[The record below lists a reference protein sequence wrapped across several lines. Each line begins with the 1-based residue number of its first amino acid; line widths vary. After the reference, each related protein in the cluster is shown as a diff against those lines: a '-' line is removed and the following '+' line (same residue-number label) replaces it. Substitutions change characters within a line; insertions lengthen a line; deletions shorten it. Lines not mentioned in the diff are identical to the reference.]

1 MKDFLRDNW
10 LWIVLPFV
18 IVVAAVVFFLVF
30 MDDQGASPFTYG
42 Q

>member
-18 IVVAAVVFFLVF
+18 LVVAAVVFFLVF
-30 MDDQGASPFTYG
+30 AQDNNASPFTYG